1 MIPFTAFTF
10 RQVAAGR
17 NAGIRVIGAII
28 IIIFLVHLKFLQ
40 LKKCIIKLPTLTRL
54 LSLSDGGL
62 LDWFHLLHTIT
73 AKDVHGFGGSYALA
87 AAGANIFAG
96 AAGLLGLGCGSI
108 ARSFGQRS
116 DYIPQ
121 ADGLAHLK
129 VLPPLFLDEVQQR
142 KSGACNRP
150 SVFWVLLNAKPVAF
164 GNLLILPIVVKV
176 SGTAG
181 VLDTFFCGKTM
192 THLMQKRTARVFYGA
207 AKCGAADVDFIPPL
221 VTCLP
226 NLTTSEMPI
235 STNGLF

>member
-1 MIPFTAFTF
+1 MRFHCPFLWAAF
-10 RQVAAGR
+10 
-17 NAGIRVIGAII
+17 
-28 IIIFLVHLKFLQ
+28 
-40 LKKCIIKLPTLTRL
+40 
-54 LSLSDGGL
+54 
-62 LDWFHLLHTIT
+62 
-73 AKDVHGFGGSYALA
+73 
-87 AAGANIFAG
+87 
-96 AAGLLGLGCGSI
+96 
-108 ARSFGQRS
+108 

-226 NLTTSEMPI
+226 DLTTSEMPI